1 MTEINYIVYC
11 HQCHMIVGDGVDQLD
26 AGRKAVD
33 HIMSS
38 PHMFVSVY
46 NRREAEEK
54 GIAWPKE

>member
-1 MTEINYIVYC
+1 
-11 HQCHMIVGDGVDQLD
+11 MIVGDGVDQLD

-54 GIAWPKE
+54 GIAWPRVET